1 MSCVPPICPIRA
13 GLVRDFDAAFHTIE
27 PHGHSMREGVSRC
40 LTAIFRIIVPEYAQ
54 SLYDGGRCESLEP
67 ISADGGP
74 ARNAKIAGDSECSFY
89 SFGNAHFL
97 RWRRKFNVAANRKA
111 TGHHS
116 PWAGYIRFLP
126 VLEVCAMQGVGR
138 SVRGADKR
146 DHRGEKFDVLACHF
160 QFWDKAKCFTEWPHQ
175 STRGKVAPSIILRCY
190 ELACLPRVTQGLE
203 PPLLGQR
210 RLWPMFIR
218 IGKHLPDFFCRL
230 TERPACFHHDK
241 LHAIARPAFVAV
253 VCSAPILVVEAE
265 SVLTSAGWARSEEHT
280 SELQSLMRIS
290 YAVFCLKKNKILK
303 CK

>member
-13 GLVRDFDAAFHTIE
+13 GLFRDFDAAFHTIE

-126 VLEVCAMQGVGR
+126 VLEVCAMQGR
-138 SVRGADKR
+138 SDG
-146 DHRGEKFDVLACHF
+146 
-160 QFWDKAKCFTEWPHQ
+160 
-175 STRGKVAPSIILRCY
+175 
-190 ELACLPRVTQGLE
+190 
-203 PPLLGQR
+203 
-210 RLWPMFIR
+210 
-218 IGKHLPDFFCRL
+218 
-230 TERPACFHHDK
+230 
-241 LHAIARPAFVAV
+241 
-253 VCSAPILVVEAE
+253 
-265 SVLTSAGWARSEEHT
+265 HT
-280 SELQSLMRIS
+280 SELQSLMRTS
-290 YAVFCLKKNKILK
+290 YAVFCL
-303 CK
+303 